1 MFSQDKLAELAATPL
16 FAGLTPC
23 AFDELL
29 SELQVKNLSGGAI
42 LFRAGDAGD
51 SMYVVLSGRLRV
63 SVQCADG
70 AEEIIREIARGES
83 VGELAL
89 LTGEARSATI
99 RAIRDTTLAMLSR
112 AAFERAIQFDPTLI
126 RQIAVQLASRQ
137 RQGSDGATARS
148 NLRTIAV
155 LPC

>member
-16 FAGLTPC
+16 FAGQTPC

-70 AEEIIREIARGES
+70 AEEIIREIAGAKASASSPCSPVKRAQRRFARFEIPRSRCYRGRHLSGRFNSIRHCSGKSLCSWRRASAKAATEQKR
-83 VGELAL
+83 
-89 LTGEARSATI
+89 EATY
-99 RAIRDTTLAMLSR
+99 
-112 AAFERAIQFDPTLI
+112 
-126 RQIAVQLASRQ
+126 
-137 RQGSDGATARS
+137 AR
-148 NLRTIAV
+148 
-155 LPC
+155 